1 MTKRYTKQDP
11 LAEINRSQLEEIKRY
26 KWIESEKLG
35 QDIGWE
41 RARQEWLEKHFPAWK
56 RDRWQRAIR
65 ETETAEISL
74 N

>member
-1 MTKRYTKQDP
+1 MTKRYKHIDP
-11 LAEINRSQLEEIKRY
+11 LAEINRSQFEEIKRY

-41 RARQEWLEKHFPAWK
+41 KARREWLAKHFPAWK
-56 RDRWQRAIR
+56 ADRWQQAL
-65 ETETAEISL
+65 AEADAGL